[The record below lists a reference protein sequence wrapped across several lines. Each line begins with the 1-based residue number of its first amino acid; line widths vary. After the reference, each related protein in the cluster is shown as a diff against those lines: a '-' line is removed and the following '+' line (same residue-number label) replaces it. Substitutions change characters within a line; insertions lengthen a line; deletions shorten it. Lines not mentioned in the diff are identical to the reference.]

1 MDRTERFYRIDRLL
15 REQRV
20 VGLERFLDELSVSR
34 ATFKRDL
41 EYMRDRLHAPIEW
54 DRDAGGYRLVEQPNG
69 VPEYEL
75 PGLWFNA
82 SEILALLTME
92 KLLEEIEPGILGHR
106 LEPLKARLAALL
118 DATDHSAGE
127 VRERIRILRMGSR
140 SQRIRFFEP
149 VALALMQRR
158 RLQLDYFVRSRG
170 ELTHREVSPQ
180 RLVHYRDNW
189 YLDAWCHAVDG
200 VRSFALDAVE
210 RAAVLDSAAR
220 DVRPGEL
227 DRVLGAGY
235 GIFSGAEVRWATLR
249 FSAARARWVAS
260 EAWHPQQRAS
270 FDAEGRYLLEV
281 PYSQD
286 PELLMD
292 ILKFGPEVEVLARPG
307 CGRAWPNCWRRRRRS
322 TGQGRTARAW
332 KPRPANGTPASAA
345 RRHPRPR
352 PRQILPGLSGRLIP

>member
-41 EYMRDRLHAPIEW
+41 EYMRDRLNAPIEW
-54 DRDAGGYRLVEQPNG
+54 DREGGGYRFADQTKG
-69 VPEYEL
+69 TPEYEL
-75 PGLWFNA
+75 PGLWFND

-118 DATDHSAGE
+118 ESTDHSAGE

-140 SQRIRFFEP
+140 NLKIRFFEP

-158 RLQLDYFVRSRG
+158 RLRIDYYVRTRG
-170 ELTHREVSPQ
+170 EMTHREISPQ

-189 YLDAWCHAVDG
+189 YLDAWCHSVDA

-210 RAAVLDSAAR
+210 QAEVLDSKAR
-220 DVRPGEL
+220 DVAPREL
-227 DRVLGAGY
+227 DRLLGAGY
-235 GIFSGAEVRWATLR
+235 GIFSGTQVKWARLR
-249 FSAARARWVAS
+249 FSAERARWVAN

-270 FDAEGRYLLEV
+270 FDDQGRYLLEV

-292 ILKFGPEVEVLARPG
+292 ILKFGPDVEVLEPAELRERVAAMLE
-307 CGRAWPNCWRRRRRS
+307 RAAAAYRRR
-322 TGQGRTARAW
+322 
-332 KPRPANGTPASAA
+332 
-345 RRHPRPR
+345 
-352 PRQILPGLSGRLIP
+352 

>member
-15 REQRV
+15 REHRV

-54 DRDAGGYRLVEQPNG
+54 DREAGGYRLVEEPAG
-69 VPEYEL
+69 LPGYEL

-92 KLLEEIEPGILGHR
+92 RLLEEIEPGILGHR
-106 LEPLKARLAALL
+106 LEPLKARLSALL

-127 VRERIRILRMGSR
+127 VRERIRILRAASR
-140 SQRIRFFEP
+140 KQKIRFFEA

-158 RLQLDYFVRSRG
+158 RLHLDYFVRTRG
-170 ELTHREVSPQ
+170 ELTHRDVSPQ

-189 YLDAWCHAVDG
+189 YLDAWCHSVEA

-210 RAAVLDSAAR
+210 HAEVLESAALE
-220 DVRPGEL
+220 VPAAEL

-235 GIFSGAEVRWATLR
+235 GIFSGAQVKWATLR
-249 FSAARARWVAS
+249 FTAARARWVAS
-260 EAWHPQQRAS
+260 ESWHPQQRAR
-270 FDAEGRYLLEV
+270 FDEQGRYVLEV

-292 ILKFGPEVEVLARPG
+292 ILKFGPDVEVLEPADL
-307 CGRAWPNCWRRRRRS
+307 RRRV
-322 TGQGRTARAW
+322 AEALAAAA
-332 KPRPANGTPASAA
+332 ANY
-345 RRHPRPR
+345 RD
-352 PRQILPGLSGRLIP
+352 